1 MRFSPG
7 NQGVSD
13 PGGAESG
20 ARGAPVPPIADPAM
34 DANLAEVVAR
44 WPALS
49 EATRAGIGAIVRAA
63 TGSGP
68 DGPGDATGG
77 KAKG

>member
-1 MRFSPG
+1 
-7 NQGVSD
+7 
-13 PGGAESG
+13 
-20 ARGAPVPPIADPAM
+20 M